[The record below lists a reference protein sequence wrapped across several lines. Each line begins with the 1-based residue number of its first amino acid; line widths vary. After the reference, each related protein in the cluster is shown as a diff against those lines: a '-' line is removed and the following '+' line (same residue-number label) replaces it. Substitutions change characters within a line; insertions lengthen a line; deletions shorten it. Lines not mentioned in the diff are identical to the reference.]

1 MDGPTYRRDRV
12 TWAAF
17 AALFAFGVLNAG
29 LGPALPYLRATEHI
43 SYMAGVLHQVAFA
56 IGGGIAGL
64 LAARSPERPGRAVA
78 IVGGMAGAGAAW
90 LGIGYGGVL
99 GVTAAAAFVV
109 SLLATSALIRLWGVL
124 ADVHGPLRAVAL
136 TEGEILVSLGGI
148 VSPLILGALAATAI
162 GWRAAFAVDAAL
174 VLAATAACTLVPLPP
189 PGPRRR
195 EAVRGRLRRVQ
206 PTLVVVIAI
215 VALEF
220 SVTFWL
226 ASYLTDDV
234 DLARGLAVT
243 MVGLLYAANLAG
255 RLLASRAVRRA
266 STERVLA
273 GALGLCLAGLPFLI
287 GAGGAVVAAV
297 GLVLTGM
304 AIGALFPL
312 TSSLHIGASS
322 RNADGAMGEVLS
334 AAAIGQVVGPVAVA
348 AIAQIADL
356 RVGLLV
362 LPALVLAAAG
372 GLRAHVA
379 G

>member
-1 MDGPTYRRDRV
+1 MADPYRRDRV
-12 TWAAF
+12 TWAVF
-17 AALFAFGVLNAG
+17 AALFAFGVMNAG

-43 SYMAGVLHQVAFA
+43 SYLAGVLHQVAYA
-56 IGGGIAGL
+56 IGGGVAGL
-64 LAARSPERPGRAVA
+64 LAARAGARPGRAVVIA
-78 IVGGMAGAGAAW
+78 GGMAGAGAAW

-109 SLLATSALIRLWGVL
+109 SLLATSALIRLWAVL
-124 ADVHGPLRAVAL
+124 ADVHGPRRAVAM

-148 VSPLILGALAATAI
+148 LAPLLLSGVAATAL
-162 GWRAAFAVDAAL
+162 GWRAAFAVETAL
-174 VLAATAACTLVPLPP
+174 VLAATASCALVRLPP
-189 PGPRRR
+189 PLPRRS
-195 EAVRGRLRRVQ
+195 EAASRRSRRLQ

-220 SVTFWL
+220 SVAFWL

-234 DLARGLAVT
+234 QVGRELAVT

-266 STERVLA
+266 STDRVLA
-273 GALGLCLAGLPFLI
+273 GALGLGLAGLPFLI
-287 GAGGAVVAAV
+287 GAAGAAIAAL

-322 RNADGAMGEVLS
+322 RNADGAMGEVL
-334 AAAIGQVVGPVAVA
+334 ATAAIGQVVGPVAVA
-348 AIAQIADL
+348 ALAQVADL

-362 LPALVLAAAG
+362 LPALVLVAG
-372 GLRAHVA
+372 AGLRAHVA